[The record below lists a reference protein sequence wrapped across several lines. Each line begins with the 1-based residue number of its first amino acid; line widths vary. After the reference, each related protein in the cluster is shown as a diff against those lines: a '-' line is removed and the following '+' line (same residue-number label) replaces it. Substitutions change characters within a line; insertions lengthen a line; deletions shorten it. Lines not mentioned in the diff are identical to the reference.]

1 MWRTAPPYADG
12 SALQLGEVRS
22 LSWARR
28 GRQASLKAARAQLTQ
43 TPTLPRSR
51 PQRELAMQCAMS
63 LSDIASQLVWGAVGF
78 GELVDEPAAAAPRA
92 HGARAARSLVI
103 SATIANAAHW
113 REYRGEPS
121 PRGATIGESG
131 KHMYGWTV
139 AALFDGS
146 AAHAK
151 PPPLSTRPS
160 SPAAP
165 PRASLAAASLR
176 KFHAAAAS
184 SAVSSYLNRGRWC
197 SSCRSST
204 IGAGG
209 WRTGRAG
216 CRSRPFGTQL
226 LASCPGRTMP
236 CSLGRAALG
245 MNSLFSRGYWLPLSG
260 RWLESSTDCDARPAN
275 QNK

>member
-1 MWRTAPPYADG
+1 MIYHHHLHCRPRLSYVTRRWPRLPLSTDVLERPLFDVEPVPKLRHYRPFLLYIATVMCRASRRAAATVSSLCRMAPRVMV
-12 SALQLGEVRS
+12 SV
-22 LSWARR
+22 
-28 GRQASLKAARAQLTQ
+28 GRER
-43 TPTLPRSR
+43 
-51 PQRELAMQCAMS
+51 
-63 LSDIASQLVWGAVGF
+63 
-78 GELVDEPAAAAPRA
+78 PAAA
-92 HGARAARSLVI
+92 S
-103 SATIANAAHW
+103 
-113 REYRGEPS
+113 RE
-121 PRGATIGESG
+121 
-131 KHMYGWTV
+131 
-139 AALFDGS
+139 
-146 AAHAK
+146 
-151 PPPLSTRPS
+151 
-160 SPAAP
+160 
-165 PRASLAAASLR
+165 
-176 KFHAAAAS
+176 AAAS
-184 SAVSSYLNRGRWC
+184 SAASSYPSRGRWC